1 MGAEVVAPAT
11 EEDLVLHA
19 VVVWSGEEADL
30 PVLMAASA
38 ESPVLKLAAGVAN
51 LVLNWGEGAGDPV
64 LKWEGLGGVQDAEL
78 AHWKRVLNLTVVQA
92 TGVKVVLNSMVARVT
107 GVKVV
112 LNSMVALATAVNVLN
127 LEEEAFVCS
136 DYRTPS
142 VVMEVAGSVLN

>member
-1 MGAEVVAPAT
+1 M
-11 EEDLVLHA
+11 
-19 VVVWSGEEADL
+19 VVWSGEEADL
-30 PVLMAASA
+30 PVLMAASG
-38 ESPVLKLAAGVAN
+38 EFPVLKLAAGVAN
-51 LVLNWGEGAGDPV
+51 LVLNWVEGAGDPV

-78 AHWKRVLNLTVVQA
+78 AHWKCVLNLTVARV

-107 GVKVV
+107 VV

-127 LEEEAFVCS
+127 LEEGAFVRS